1 MVALMLCADGWG
13 VFWRTGGVELF
24 TALAPQ
30 QIDNELYTLPPHTH
44 TNTHTYNTPESLSPS
59 SSGTVIEF
67 QWSDQLLPPH

>member
-1 MVALMLCADGWG
+1 MDGG

-44 TNTHTYNTPESLSPS
+44 TNTHTYNTTESLSP
-59 SSGTVIEF
+59 
-67 QWSDQLLPPH
+67 PAPAR